1 MKPTIFRGAGVAI
14 ATPFSDGGINFSELG
29 RLIDFQIDNGTDAII
44 ITGTTG
50 ESATMSD
57 EEHRSA
63 IKFAVDHVKKRIPV
77 IAGTGSNETAY
88 AISLSKFAAEVGAD
102 ALLCV
107 TPYYNK
113 CTQKGLVKHF
123 EAIADSTDLPVI
135 LYNVPSRTGVNI
147 SIDAY
152 RELSKHPRINATKE
166 ANGDLTSVLRTR
178 YACGDDLNIYS
189 GNDDQT
195 LAILSLG
202 GLGVIS
208 VLSNVMPRQTHEL
221 CKNFFDGDLI
231 GAQRLQIRLCDLI
244 DALFC
249 EVNPIPVKTAL
260 RLIGFEM
267 GELRMPLSEMEEK
280 NLERLKSALK
290 NHGLI

>member
-1 MKPTIFRGAGVAI
+1 MKLHTRFHFPNSR
-14 ATPFSDGGINFSELG
+14 
-29 RLIDFQIDNGTDAII
+29 R
-44 ITGTTG
+44 
-50 ESATMSD
+50 
-57 EEHRSA
+57 
-63 IKFAVDHVKKRIPV
+63 K
-77 IAGTGSNETAY
+77 
-88 AISLSKFAAEVGAD
+88 
-102 ALLCV
+102 
-107 TPYYNK
+107 
-113 CTQKGLVKHF
+113 F